1 LIVVDKT
8 IHPARGHE
16 QYSFCNYQQ
25 FSARKYENALFLVM
39 ATLAT
44 AVKEE
49 CLIFDIRMNIS
60 SEILGK

>member
-1 LIVVDKT
+1 LIKQF
-8 IHPARGHE
+8 HPARGHE
-16 QYSFCNYQQ
+16 QYSFCNSQQ
-25 FSARKYENALFLVM
+25 FSARKYENALFLIM

-49 CLIFDIRMNIS
+49 CFIFDIRMNIS

>member
-1 LIVVDKT
+1 LIKQF
-8 IHPARGHE
+8 HPASAHE
-16 QYSFCNYQQ
+16 QYSFSNSQQ
-25 FSARKYENALFLVM
+25 FCARKYENALLLIV

-44 AVKEE
+44 ALKKE